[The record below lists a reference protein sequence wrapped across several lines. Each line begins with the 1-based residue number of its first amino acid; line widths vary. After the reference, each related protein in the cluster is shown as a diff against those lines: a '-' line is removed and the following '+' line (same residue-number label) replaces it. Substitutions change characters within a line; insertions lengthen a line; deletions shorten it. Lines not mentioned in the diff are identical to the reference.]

1 MTIAVDLGSKE
12 TKLTNNCFYMP
23 VLKKK
28 YCCIVMGLVF
38 VYPSVINFV
47 SAETLW
53 IVLDTMILG
62 GIFYMGLAAR
72 KPVFG
77 VSTETSYK
85 VAILLVAS
93 SDMKLSII
101 TKALITV

>member
-1 MTIAVDLGSKE
+1 MT
-12 TKLTNNCFYMP
+12 
-23 VLKKK
+23 
-28 YCCIVMGLVF
+28 LVF

-53 IVLDTMILG
+53 TVLDTMILG

-93 SDMKLSII
+93 SDMLLYFVCFVALSP
-101 TKALITV
+101 TSRAMVMAGRSVHLTTLFT